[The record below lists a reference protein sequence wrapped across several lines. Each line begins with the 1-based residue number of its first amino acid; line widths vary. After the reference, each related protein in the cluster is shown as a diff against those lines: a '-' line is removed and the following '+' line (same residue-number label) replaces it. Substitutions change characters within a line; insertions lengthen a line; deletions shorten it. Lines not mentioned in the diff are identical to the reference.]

1 MRNLTLF
8 LFIITFC
15 SCSKNDNAELSLNQ
29 LVLFQVEY
37 ENNAWS
43 YQHSGFIIDSSGAVR
58 KFMLPRT
65 WQRVDSDGFISAA
78 DMNKNVLQL
87 DTVYCRINKDTLR
100 KYKQKLGLVA
110 RYGLTKPEMGSCDGG
125 IIQYTGYSYNL
136 YTNKYRQILI
146 KETGDV
152 VIDNKSPEAV
162 KIYQWLQ
169 GIVRNK

>member
-1 MRNLTLF
+1 
-8 LFIITFC
+8 
-15 SCSKNDNAELSLNQ
+15 
-29 LVLFQVEY
+29 
-37 ENNAWS
+37 
-43 YQHSGFIIDSSGAVR
+43 
-58 KFMLPRT
+58 
-65 WQRVDSDGFISAA
+65 
-78 DMNKNVLQL
+78 MNKNVLQL

-100 KYKQKLGLVA
+100 KYRQKLGLVA

-152 VIDNKSPEAV
+152 IIDNKSPEAV
-162 KIYQWLQ
+162 KLYQWLQ